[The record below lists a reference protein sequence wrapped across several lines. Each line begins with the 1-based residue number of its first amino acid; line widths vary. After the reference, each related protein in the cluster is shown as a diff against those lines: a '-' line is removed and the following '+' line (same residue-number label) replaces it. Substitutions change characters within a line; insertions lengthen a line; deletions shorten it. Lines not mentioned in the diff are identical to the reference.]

1 MKILIIDKDNKYT
14 DSFLEYVKS
23 RCRDIYYKKVNLKK
37 LKPFETYI
45 NELPEYK
52 SLMKK
57 YISSNEICITGLYNI
72 MICRYGQTI
81 VLKID
86 ENSFLPNTRIKIIEL
101 CKLINNGNLLL
112 KPYPIFTEIF
122 DEIKEN
128 IEVYYAEY
136 VLKSE
141 Y

>member
-1 MKILIIDKDNKYT
+1 MKILITDKDNKYT
-14 DSFLEYVKS
+14 YDFLEYVKS
-23 RCRDIYYKKVNLKK
+23 KCRDIYYEKVNVKK
-37 LKPFETYI
+37 LKPFEVYI

-57 YISSNEICITGLYNI
+57 YISANEICISGLYNI
-72 MICRYGQTI
+72 MILHYGQNI
-81 VLKID
+81 VFKID
-86 ENSFLPNTRIKIIEL
+86 ENNLLPNTKIKIIEL

-122 DEIKEN
+122 DEIQKN

-136 VLKSE
+136 VLK
-141 Y
+141 